1 MKLTMAII
9 LTAIIISVS
18 FIKNNHNGRNKMS
31 KDINLNLPTIGI
43 VIFNGVLTNEMT
55 APLDV
60 FTKSDSNGNKL
71 FNVVLVAEEQQV
83 YLTEEGL
90 SILPDFTFKNSPE
103 LNVIIVPS
111 SMSPEKQTSDT
122 ALVKFI
128 EEKSKKAEYTASHC
142 AGAFLLGEAGVAK
155 GKKIVTYCSGGEALQ
170 KKYPSL
176 LVMDDNKN
184 SVVMDGNIIS
194 SNGNLVSYI
203 ASLDL
208 LELMTSK
215 SQRELVE
222 NELLLNKLKE
232 NIK

>member
-1 MKLTMAII
+1 MKLII
-9 LTAIIISVS
+9 AMVLTAFIASVT
-18 FIKNNHNGRNKMS
+18 FITNNHNGRNKMS
-31 KDINLNLPTIGI
+31 KEINANLPTIGI

-60 FTKSDSNGNKL
+60 FTKSDSSGNKL
-71 FNVVLVAEEQQV
+71 FNVVLVAETQQV

-90 SILPDFTFKNSPE
+90 SIVPDFTFENSPE
-103 LNVIIVPS
+103 LNVVIVPG

-128 EEKSKKAEYTASHC
+128 KEKSKKAEYTASHC

-155 GKKIVTYCSGGEALQ
+155 NKKIVTYCSGGESLQ

-176 LVMDDNKN
+176 LVMDDSKN
-184 SVVMDGNIIS
+184 SVVKDGNIIS

-232 NIK
+232 NLK